1 LLQGPL
7 KNLYTQTPVIIV
19 EKKKPTYGKAVV
31 DGKLRYVSA
40 SAISAF
46 DPTSDGG
53 CPSRW
58 YFEKVE
64 GRKTPE
70 TKSQAVGTE
79 AHGQIEHYLKTGERT
94 LGTVVEPGARF
105 LPVPG
110 SDLLIEE
117 TFGDWQQA
125 LTLRDAVM
133 RGEVP
138 EDAPAKV
145 TATVCNIPV
154 MGAMDLRHRRGEW
167 VDTFG
172 ELRREENPDRTA
184 EIVDWKT
191 TKDIEKWGKR
201 ADELHL
207 TVQMPLYAKATTIVW
222 PDVDFVRISHGQFGT
237 ARREARKVSALL
249 DRETIAWR
257 FGEIES
263 MVRSMQHAALEPS
276 VSSVEKNTNA
286 CGSYGGC
293 PHKSYCD
300 RPMGSIK
307 QLFQITGNKEKTE
320 MSNGLW
326 GDVTGATNGA
336 ANGVQAAAPTA
347 PPAAPV
353 LPQISDAQ
361 RLEIIAAEKA
371 RLHAETA
378 PTAPPAGNSPV
389 AKAQAKIMAG
399 TLRLDDSGQVFDK
412 ENADNGWV
420 MRQPTTAESIA
431 FEEMAKIATPPAPPA
446 PMHIGSINPP
456 EAPGPNLVASASAL
470 PAHVI
475 AEITD
480 PTLKA
485 RTEAHAAAH
494 AANAAATTA
503 DDKAEKAKSR
513 CAGGGQRIV
522 LSMDDAMA
530 KKTICAVC
538 KREMKLKP
546 VKENG
551 QWVATI
557 SGHLTSKSE
566 PAAAAV
572 PPAPPAP
579 PAPTVLVA
587 APADVVP
594 TAPPVPFS
602 EMMQATPAA
611 PPAPVQEAFVMSFA
625 TVPAAPVSTMAAIPP
640 APPAVVYS
648 QAVSAPLSTNE
659 LLEQIN
665 AKLQIIIDRIR
676 V

>member
-1 LLQGPL
+1 LQGPL
-7 KNLYTQTPVIIV
+7 KNLYTQTPVIIA

-46 DPTSDGG
+46 DPSSDGG

-58 YFEKVE
+58 YFEKIE

-105 LPVPG
+105 LPAPG

-125 LTLRDAVM
+125 LTLRDAVL

-138 EDAPAKV
+138 EDAPSRV

-172 ELRREENPDRTA
+172 ELRREASPEHTA

-207 TVQMPLYAKATTIVW
+207 TVQMPLYAKATTLVW
-222 PDVDFVRISHGQFGT
+222 PDVNFVRISHGQFGT

-249 DRETIAWR
+249 DQEAIAWR
-257 FGEIES
+257 FGQIES
-263 MVRSMQHAALEPS
+263 MVRSMQHTALEAS
-276 VSSVEKNTNA
+276 VSSVEKNINA

-307 QLFQITGNKEKTE
+307 QLFQITGIKEKTE

-326 GDVTGATNGA
+326 GDVAGTT
-336 ANGVQAAAPTA
+336 NGVQATPTA
-347 PPAAPV
+347 PPPAAPV
-353 LPQISDAQ
+353 LSQISDAQ
-361 RLEIIAAEKA
+361 RLEIIAAEKT
-371 RLHAETA
+371 RLNAETA
-378 PTAPPAGNSPV
+378 PTAPPAGNNPV

-412 ENADNGWV
+412 ESADNGWV

-431 FEEMAKIATPPAPPA
+431 FEEMAKINTPPAAPVPA
-446 PMHIGSINPP
+446 AFTPAAPVPTRMASINPP
-456 EAPGPNLVASASAL
+456 EMPGQNLVASASAL

-485 RTEAHAAAH
+485 RAEAHAAAH
-494 AANAAATTA
+494 AANAEATTG

-557 SGHLTSKSE
+557 SGHLTSKGE
-566 PAAAAV
+566 PAAAAA
-572 PPAPPAP
+572 APPAP
-579 PAPTVLVA
+579 PAPAAPLPVVA
-587 APADVVP
+587 APISAV
-594 TAPPVPFS
+594 PPVPFS
-602 EMMQATPAA
+602 EMMQAMPAA
-611 PPAPVQEAFVMSFA
+611 PPAPPVQEVFV
-625 TVPAAPVSTMAAIPP
+625 TPPAPVSTMAAIPP

-648 QAVSAPLSTNE
+648 QVASAPLSTND
-659 LLEQIN
+659 LLAQIN
-665 AKLQIIIDRIR
+665 DKLQIIIDRIR

>member
-1 LLQGPL
+1 MRGAFE
-7 KNLYTQTPVIIV
+7 NLYTKSPVITT

-46 DPTSDGG
+46 DPSSDGG
-53 CPSRW
+53 CPARW
-58 YFEKVE
+58 YFEKIE

-94 LGTVVEPGARF
+94 LGAVVEPGARF
-105 LPVPG
+105 LPAPG
-110 SDLLIEE
+110 GDLLIEE
-117 TFGDWQQA
+117 TFGDWQRA
-125 LTLRDAVM
+125 LELRDAAL

-172 ELRREENPDRTA
+172 ELRREESPEKTA

-201 ADELHL
+201 AEELHL

-237 ARREARKVSALL
+237 VRREARKVSALL

-257 FGEIES
+257 FGEIEN
-263 MVRSMQHAALEPS
+263 MVRSMQHTALEAS
-276 VSSVEKNTNA
+276 VSSVEKNINA
-286 CGSYGGC
+286 CGSFGGC
-293 PHKSYCD
+293 PHKLYCE
-300 RPMGSIK
+300 RPVGSIK
-307 QLFQITGNKEKTE
+307 QLFQITGNKEKNT

-326 GDVTGATNGA
+326 GDVAGT
-336 ANGVQAAAPTA
+336 NGVQVTATA
-347 PPAAPV
+347 PPAPSV
-353 LPQISDAQ
+353 PQISDEQ
-361 RLEIIAAEKA
+361 RLGIIAAEKA
-371 RLHAETA
+371 RLHAEVA
-378 PTAPPAGNSPV
+378 PTAPPVGNDPV
-389 AKAQAKIMAG
+389 AKAKAKIMAG

-412 ENADNGWV
+412 EAADKGWV
-420 MRQPTTAESIA
+420 TRSPTMAENIA
-431 FEEMAKIATPPAPPA
+431 FEEMGKIVRPAAPVPA
-446 PMHIGSINPP
+446 APVPAAPVPTHMASVNPP
-456 EAPGPNLVASASAL
+456 EMPGQNLVASASAL

-480 PTLKA
+480 PALKA
-485 RTEAHAAAH
+485 RAEAHAAAS
-494 AANAAATTA
+494 AALAAETTTG
-503 DDKAEKAKSR
+503 DDKAEKNKSR
-513 CAGGGQRIV
+513 CAGGKQRIV

-530 KKTICAVC
+530 KKTTCTVC
-538 KREMKLKP
+538 HREMKLKP

-557 SGHLTSKSE
+557 SGHLMSKDE
-566 PAAAAV
+566 PAAAPSAT
-572 PPAPPAP
+572 PAP

-594 TAPPVPFS
+594 TAPPAPFS
-602 EMMQATPAA
+602 EMMQATA
-611 PPAPVQEAFVMSFA
+611 PPAPVQEAFVL
-625 TVPAAPVSTMAAIPP
+625 PPAPVSTMAAIPP
-640 APPAVVYS
+640 APPAFVTA
-648 QAVSAPLSTNE
+648 QAVSLTLSTND
-659 LLEQIN
+659 LLAQIN
-665 AKLQIIIDRIR
+665 DKLQIIVDHIGQR
-676 V
+676 